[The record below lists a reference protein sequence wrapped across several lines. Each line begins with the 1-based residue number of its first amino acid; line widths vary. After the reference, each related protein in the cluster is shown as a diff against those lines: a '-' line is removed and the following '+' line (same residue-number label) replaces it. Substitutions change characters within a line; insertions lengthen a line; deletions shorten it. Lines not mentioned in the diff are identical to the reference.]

1 MPRYIIALEDTLA
14 NEITGVIQIFP
25 HPAPAIRFF
34 GDIASHPESNVG
46 RHIDDYRLVSLG
58 TLNDDNTIAPDKQ
71 VIITGSQW
79 KASQQLTTNQE
90 TA

>member
-14 NEITGVIQIFP
+14 GDITGVIQIFP

-46 RHIDDYRLVSLG
+46 RHIEDYQLVSLG
-58 TLNDDNTIAPDKQ
+58 TLNDDNTVTPDKQ

-79 KASQQLTTNQE
+79 RASQQINAQE
-90 TA
+90 KA